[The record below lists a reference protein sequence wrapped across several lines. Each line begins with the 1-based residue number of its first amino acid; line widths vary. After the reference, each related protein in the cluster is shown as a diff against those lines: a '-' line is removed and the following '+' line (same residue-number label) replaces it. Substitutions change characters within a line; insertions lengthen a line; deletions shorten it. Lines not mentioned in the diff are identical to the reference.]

1 MKMAVSKASPR
12 DEVLL
17 EGEFDLFPKD
27 KPLYKVT
34 LSRGGITYYPI
45 TGSNNIKNS
54 KYLHFGDIIG
64 CRCKKAKDEKYQ
76 SKAYLT
82 IFLYPFKK
90 KLFSSKLIRNREIVT
105 FGANSRNKFEENRV
119 LVETWRRVIMH
130 LANNLSVELKA
141 VDRCPVP
148 PKKNFL
154 VLINP
159 HSGPGKAM
167 QIFQDD
173 VVPMLD
179 EAEVKYDLIKT
190 EYAGHASQLVKER
203 NIYEWDGIVI
213 VSGDGLIYEV
223 VNGLMQRDDWQKAIK
238 VPIGCLP
245 GGSGNALCCS
255 INYSAGESF
264 KSNCILHSTFILIKH
279 KVVPMDL
286 VLIQQPDLPPV
297 YSFLAVTWGLIAD
310 IDHESEK
317 YRAIGEAR
325 FMLQGLKRIFN
336 LRVYKG
342 RLSFLPITSY
352 LPKSGNGTDSSK
364 KVSSKQRFKRLSL
377 HSVGDS
383 FVDNS
388 MDDEETNLE
397 RRPRTKSVPAYPYQ
411 ENSDHASVSQMED
424 NDLDNVLD
432 QDRLQSLSLN
442 VSECDISTG
451 KQNVDLENS
460 LICDGKV
467 AQHFSS
473 DVERNMQ
480 KSDSMRGYAESGKY
494 VDSGFVAAKTSGSLD
509 SLDLIEKL
517 TATKVPG
524 KPAPSPLLVPFSKSV
539 PMDWVTV
546 EEDFITVCATYQ
558 THLNSDF
565 LAAPDAHI
573 NDGIIHLFFVR
584 SGIGKSELLKLFT
597 EMDNGSHVDSTSPY
611 IEVVK
616 VLAFRLEPAENQ
628 GVMMVDGE
636 KVASAPVQGQVLPG
650 LARIMGI
657 H

>member
-1 MKMAVSKASPR
+1 MAASKASPR
-12 DEVLL
+12 DEVLM
-17 EGEFDLFPKD
+17 EGEFDLFPND

-45 TGSNNIKNS
+45 IGSNNIKKS

-90 KLFSSKLIRNREIVT
+90 KLFSSKLIRSRELVT
-105 FGANSRNKFEENRV
+105 FGVNASSKFEENRV
-119 LVETWRRVIMH
+119 LVEKWRRVIMH
-130 LANNLSVELKA
+130 LANNLSVELTA

-148 PKKNFL
+148 PKKNLL

-167 QIFQDD
+167 QIFQND

-179 EAEVKYDLIKT
+179 EAEIKYDLIKT
-190 EYAGHASQLVKER
+190 EYAGHASKLVKER

-223 VNGLMQRDDWQKAIK
+223 LNGLMQREDWQKAIN

-255 INYSAGESF
+255 INYSAGEPF

-286 VLIQQPDLPPV
+286 VVVQQPNLPPV

-310 IDHESEK
+310 IDYESEK

-325 FMLQGLKRIFN
+325 FTLQGLRRIFN

-352 LPKSGNGTDSSK
+352 LPKSGSVTDSSK
-364 KVSSKQRFKRLSL
+364 KVSSKQRFKRFSL
-377 HSVGDS
+377 HSVGDN

-388 MDDEETNLE
+388 MDDKETDSE
-397 RRPRTKSVPAYPYQ
+397 RRPRTKSMPANLSQ
-411 ENSDHASVSQMED
+411 EGNDHASVLEIED
-424 NDLDNVLD
+424 NDLDNIFD
-432 QDRLQSLSLN
+432 QDGVSLN
-442 VSECDISTG
+442 VSELDISTG

-460 LICDGKV
+460 LISNGKV
-467 AQHFSS
+467 AHSS
-473 DVERNMQ
+473 VSDLQGNLQ
-480 KSDSMRGYAESGKY
+480 KSDSVKDNAESGKY
-494 VDSGFVAAKTSGSLD
+494 ADSGFAAAKTSGSLD
-509 SLDLIEKL
+509 SFDFIERL

-524 KPAPSPLLVPFSKSV
+524 KPVPSPLLVQFNESV
-539 PMDWVTV
+539 PKDWVTV
-546 EEDFITVCATYQ
+546 EDDFITVCAAYQ

-565 LAAPDAHI
+565 LAAPDARI

-597 EMDNGSHVDSTSPY
+597 EMDKGSHVDSTSPY

-636 KVASAPVQGQVLPG
+636 KVASAPIQGQVLPG

-657 H
+657 L